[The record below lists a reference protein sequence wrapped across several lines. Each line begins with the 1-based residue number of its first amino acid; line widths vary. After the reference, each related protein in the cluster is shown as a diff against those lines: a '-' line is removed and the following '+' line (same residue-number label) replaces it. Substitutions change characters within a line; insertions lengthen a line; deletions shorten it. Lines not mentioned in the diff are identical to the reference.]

1 MYTESNKGIIP
12 ITNIT
17 YYYSGG
23 EELTY
28 YTPDLIM
35 DMHTHILDGYNL
47 NINSSANSHVYVIMG
62 MKMSRNSK
70 SYLHL
75 GSAGKLNV

>member
-1 MYTESNKGIIP
+1 MCTESNKGIIP

-23 EELTY
+23 GELTY

-35 DMHTHILDGYNL
+35 DMHTHILDDYKL
-47 NINSSANSHVYVIMG
+47 NINSFAYNHEDENS
-62 MKMSRNSK
+62 
-70 SYLHL
+70 
-75 GSAGKLNV
+75 